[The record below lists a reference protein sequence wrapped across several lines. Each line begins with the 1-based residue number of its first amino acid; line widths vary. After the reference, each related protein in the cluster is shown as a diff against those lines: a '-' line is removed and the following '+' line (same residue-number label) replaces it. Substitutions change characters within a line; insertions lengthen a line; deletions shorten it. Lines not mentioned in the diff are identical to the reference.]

1 MPDPTPSTQEP
12 IWNESTLREMVG
24 DERRSAQTRGWAID
38 KLGQMLDRSEVV
50 PLAIDLL
57 EAEDP
62 HAAAYG
68 LTTLEQICG
77 PKCCHALG
85 NFSER
90 DDISVWAEA
99 LSKVLLASCSDEE
112 GWREAFS
119 TRGGPAYFDLWAERD
134 PRGFSRAALRWWD
147 TIVADDGDFLAAC
160 ATAAQPELAE
170 PLLGAIGQLPG
181 DASERLDLVVRAIG
195 QAGFG
200 LPELDKDMPIEWHP
214 PKDNVFLSRLD
225 DAMLEAR
232 FGELA
237 DLVADGDWRAVRGHC
252 LETVSLARDE
262 GAGKL
267 DVPAL
272 RWAFALADAL
282 GERPDILNEDYETA
296 RLSYALQE
304 AVLLVFDI
312 EATLERRTE
321 LTDALELHVWAIGAE
336 RDRLED
342 IIESRWDDSDE
353 HQELVSRWLDEIDDE
368 FEWLDALEAAAR
380 LAGYDLTPHVLALAD
395 EMSDERAGYDTDWA
409 AETLIQVLK
418 HQPEIIEAH
427 PDELLLEDPV
437 VADCSLLAL
446 SEQPWRWASEL
457 VLERFDALADREELD
472 VLWETTAELGDPAS
486 LDRLLDYWQPGEAR
500 LAHAAA
506 FVADIAG
513 RLDELPAAL
522 KYELEQVSGRE
533 ARYESRLEA
542 MLDGDEGLDRA
553 LPNGERIELPLTCLE
568 CGKTDTFVFD
578 ELYFDSEQ
586 EIDPEAPFHAIL
598 LDRIVECP
606 TCGSRDQF
614 APTERANHH
623 VGSMLT
629 ALAEA
634 PKWPEDAPIQVW
646 HPELWDGS
654 SFRLPTEGIE
664 RLTGQARAQPDDPE
678 PWRRLGHFCTRFH
691 ADELAVEAYEH
702 ADALDGRGVPDPDEL
717 REVGIPTEPVG
728 PKEAELLLEQYSRL
742 QPRSVHDHTEAAA
755 KLADSPL
762 CECLVSADWRE
773 VEGLATVMV
782 SRKTTD
788 HTYAAAAFLV
798 DLACQGIKTVIFP
811 AALDEA
817 AYGDLKRRLEDIH
830 GTLEPCAP
838 AQAARI
844 LDTAVRF
851 ALALGFFPHDDYFP
865 ARQILK
871 GHDPADA
878 QEDVP
883 TGEEGFPVYVGNP
896 DAMNPELERLY
907 RRTGPDGFVS
917 L

>member
-12 IWNESTLREMVG
+12 IWNESTLRAMVRDG
-24 DERRSAQTRGWAID
+24 QRSAQTRGWAID
-38 KLGQMLDRSEVV
+38 TLGQMLDRSEVV

-68 LTTLEQICG
+68 LTTLERVCG
-77 PKCCHALG
+77 PECCNALG
-85 NFSER
+85 DFSER

-112 GWREAFS
+112 GWKEAFS
-119 TRGGPAYFDLWAERD
+119 TRGGPAYFELWADRD
-134 PRGFSRAALRWWD
+134 PQGFSRAALRWWD
-147 TIVADDGDFLAAC
+147 EMVEDDGDFLAAC
-160 ATAAQPELAE
+160 ATAAQPELAG
-170 PLLGAIGQLPG
+170 PLLEAIGALPS
-181 DASERLDLVVRAIG
+181 DASDRIDLVVRAIG

-200 LPELDKDMPIEWHP
+200 LPEIGEDMPIEWHP
-214 PKDNVFLSRLD
+214 RDEHVFLSRLD
-225 DAMLEAR
+225 DEMLHER
-232 FGELA
+232 FSELA
-237 DLVADGDWRAVRGHC
+237 ELVAGGRWQEVTEHC
-252 LETVSLARDE
+252 LETIESIDE
-262 GAGKL
+262 MGAGEVGAPPL
-267 DVPAL
+267 EWAL
-272 RWAFALADAL
+272 GLADAL
-282 GERPDILNEDYETA
+282 RENPDILGDDYETA

-304 AVLLVFDI
+304 AALLDFDI
-312 EATLERRTE
+312 EATLEARTG
-321 LTDALELHVWAIGAE
+321 LADALELHVWAVGAE
-336 RDRLED
+336 RDRLEE
-342 IIESRWDDSDE
+342 IIEARWDESDE
-353 HQELVSRWLDEIDDE
+353 HQELVTPWLDSLDDE

-380 LAGYDLTPHVLALAD
+380 LPAYDITPHVLALVD
-395 EMSDERAGYDTDWA
+395 EMNDDRAAYDLDWP
-409 AETLIQVLK
+409 AETLIEVLK
-418 HQPEIIEAH
+418 YQPHVIEAH
-427 PDELLLEDPV
+427 PDELLLGDPV
-437 VADCSLLAL
+437 VADCALLAL

-457 VLERFDALADREELD
+457 VLEHFDALADREEPD
-472 VLWETTAELGDPAS
+472 VLWETTAELADPDS
-486 LDRLLDYWQPGEAR
+486 LERLLDYWQPGEYR
-500 LAHAAA
+500 LAHAVA

-522 KYELEQVSGRE
+522 KYDLEQLSDRE

-542 MLDGDEGLDRA
+542 MLDGDEGLERA
-553 LPNGERIELPLTCLE
+553 LPDGERVELALTCLE
-568 CGKTDTFVFD
+568 CGKTDSYIFD

-586 EIDPEAPFHAIL
+586 EVDPDAPFDAIL

-606 TCGSRDQF
+606 SCGARDQF
-614 APTERANHH
+614 SPTERASHR
-623 VGSMLT
+623 VGAMLT

-634 PKWPEDAPIQVW
+634 PRWPEDAPIQVW

-654 SFRLPTEGIE
+654 TFRLPSDAIE

-691 ADELAVEAYEH
+691 ADELAVEAYEY
-702 ADALDGRGVPDPDEL
+702 ADSLDGRGVPDPAEL

-728 PKEAELLLEQYSRL
+728 PQEAELLLEQYSRL

-762 CECLVSADWRE
+762 CECLVSADWRD

-788 HTYAAAAFLV
+788 HSYAAAAFLV

-817 AYGDLKRRLEDIH
+817 AYNELKSRLEDIH
-830 GTLEPCAP
+830 GALEPCAP

-851 ALALGFFPHDDYFP
+851 ALALGFFPHDDFFP

-878 QEDVP
+878 EEHVP

-896 DAMNPELERLY
+896 DALDPELERLY